1 MNRLFAITVFSV
13 LLASLLCLTG
23 CEVVRRE
30 SVEDGRLKVVATTGM
45 IADLVRQIGAEHVRV
60 EQLIRNGIDP
70 HLYRPVTDDVRSI
83 ARADIVFYNGLNL
96 EGRMISVLGASQLRT
111 QRIPVCERLILPKK
125 TASNAEAELHSTT
138 RNHYADPHC
147 WMDVSLWIE
156 VSQIIEDVLAL
167 HDNEHAAAFRENGE
181 LLRNRLADLDE
192 QGRRWIETIPE
203 AQRILISTHD
213 AFRYF
218 GERYGI
224 QVQGVHGIS
233 TASEAGLHRVE
244 ELVRLIVDRKVPA
257 VFVESSVSDKSIRS
271 LVEGAQRHG
280 FDVKFGGELFTD
292 STGPE
297 GEETGTYE
305 GMMRHNFRTITIALG
320 GRVDDL

>member
-1 MNRLFAITVFSV
+1 MNRLSAIAIF
-13 LLASLLCLTG
+13 SLLLTSLLFLPG
-23 CEVVRRE
+23 CKVVRRE
-30 SVEDGRLKVVATTGM
+30 SVEDRRLKVVATTGM

-83 ARADIVFYNGLNL
+83 AGADIVFYNGLNL
-96 EGRMISVLGASQLRT
+96 EGRMISVLGASQLRS
-111 QRIPVCERLILPKK
+111 QRIPVCERLNLSSK
-125 TASNAEAELHSTT
+125 TGSAAEDSHAISDG
-138 RNHYADPHC
+138 HYADPHC
-147 WMDVSLWIE
+147 WMDVSLWIA
-156 VSQIIEDVLAL
+156 VSQIIEDVLATTD
-167 HDNEHAAAFRENGE
+167 HEHAAAFRENGE
-181 LLRNRLADLDE
+181 LLRKRLAALDE

-203 AQRILISTHD
+203 LQRILISTHD

-224 QVQGVHGIS
+224 EVQGVHGIS

-244 ELVRLIVDRKVPA
+244 ELVRLIVARKVPA

-271 LVEGAQRHG
+271 LMEGAQRHG
-280 FDVKFGGELFTD
+280 FDVQLGGELFTD

-305 GMMRHNFRTITIALG
+305 GMMRHNFRTITNALG
-320 GRVDDL
+320 GRSDDF

>member
-1 MNRLFAITVFSV
+1 MNRLSAIAIFS
-13 LLASLLCLTG
+13 LLLTSLLCLPG

-30 SVEDGRLKVVATTGM
+30 SVEDRRFKVVATTGM

-83 ARADIVFYNGLNL
+83 AGADIVFYNGLNL
-96 EGRMISVLGASQLRT
+96 EGRMISVLGASQLRS
-111 QRIPVCERLILPKK
+111 QRIPVCERLNLSSKTGSAAGDAH
-125 TASNAEAELHSTT
+125 TASDG
-138 RNHYADPHC
+138 HYADPHC

-156 VSQIIEDVLAL
+156 VSQIIEDVLAAT
-167 HDNEHAAAFRENGE
+167 DNTHAAAFRENGE
-181 LLRNRLADLDE
+181 LLRKRLAALDE
-192 QGRRWIETIPE
+192 QGRRWIKNIPE
-203 AQRILISTHD
+203 PQRILVSTHD

-224 QVQGVHGIS
+224 EVQGVHGIS

-271 LVEGAQRHG
+271 LMEGAQRHG
-280 FDVKFGGELFTD
+280 FDVQLGGELFTD

-305 GMMRHNFRTITIALG
+305 GMMRHNFRTITNALG
-320 GRVDDL
+320 GRSEDF

>member
-1 MNRLFAITVFSV
+1 MNRLFAIAIFSL
-13 LLASLLCLTG
+13 LLASLLFLPG
-23 CEVVRRE
+23 CEAVRRE
-30 SVEDGRLKVVATTGM
+30 SVDDRRLKVVATTGM
-45 IADLVRQIGAEHVRV
+45 IADLVRQIGGEHVRV

-83 ARADIVFYNGLNL
+83 ARADVVFYNGLNL
-96 EGRMISVLGASQLRT
+96 EGRMLSVLRASQLRS
-111 QRIPVCERLILPKK
+111 QRVPVCERLNLPSRS
-125 TASNAEAELHSTT
+125 TNNAEDDLHSS
-138 RNHYADPHC
+138 NVGHYADPHC

-156 VSQIIEDVLAL
+156 VSQIIEDVLVGA
-167 HDNEHAAAFRENGE
+167 DNEHAPVFRENGVQ
-181 LLRNRLADLDE
+181 LRQRLADLDL
-192 QGRRWIETIPE
+192 QGRHWIESIPE
-203 AQRILISTHD
+203 SQRILISTHD

-224 QVQGVHGIS
+224 EVQGVHGIS

-244 ELVRLIVDRKVPA
+244 ELVRLIADRKVPA

-271 LVEGAQRHG
+271 LIEGAGRHG
-280 FDVKFGGELFTD
+280 FDVQLGGELFTD

-305 GMMRHNFRTITIALG
+305 GMMRHNFRTITNALG
-320 GRVDDL
+320 GRSESF